1 MTYSIKIID
10 SMGKPV
16 GELMT
21 ASSTDILSLL
31 NKGMMVIDQ
40 NTGQS
45 ITEEQVC
52 SVIGVSES
60 VVTA

>member
-1 MTYSIKIID
+1 
-10 SMGKPV
+10 MGKPV